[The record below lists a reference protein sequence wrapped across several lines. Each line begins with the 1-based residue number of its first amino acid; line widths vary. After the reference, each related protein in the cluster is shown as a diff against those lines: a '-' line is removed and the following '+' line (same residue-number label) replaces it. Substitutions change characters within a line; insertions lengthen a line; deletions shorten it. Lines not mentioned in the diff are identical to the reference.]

1 MRWMRILPVLK
12 QSKRSRFKKVVKNSI
27 SESPEKNG
35 RKGSGASEETLREAV
50 LQRARSPNDSQ
61 GDQKSATNSSI
72 GFALVKDIHIVDAAN
87 DSEVVR
93 DFKDLES
100 IVKQGSSAFVRPVP
114 DQIRTLNA
122 GDTKRLKLI
131 APGIAFPEGLQALI
145 HYPGDR
151 RQVAKGYVYRILY
164 ERVFSVHHRRST
176 GPVLPNC
183 TDLWIL
189 EDAAKA
195 VSSLERIFRNEVET
209 VHEHDKPGAVDAA
222 AHITEREYQ
231 TWRSYTMSL
240 LSRTCVTIK
249 DPSSSVFEKQSSEIL
264 QAIWEVLGTWLPAS
278 EHAPTREGL
287 GRIITKAIKIMQ
299 LLRMQRAYWTI
310 AYPDWH
316 PIRTPP
322 KLLFNPLTMVD
333 RGTNQGGVGEIPQE
347 SLRNR
352 TVELVIRPALFKR
365 GDASGNKFDV
375 ESCPVRA
382 EVQCQKY

>member
-1 MRWMRILPVLK
+1 V
-12 QSKRSRFKKVVKNSI
+12 
-27 SESPEKNG
+27 
-35 RKGSGASEETLREAV
+35 RE
-50 LQRARSPNDSQ
+50 
-61 GDQKSATNSSI
+61 
-72 GFALVKDIHIVDAAN
+72 
-87 DSEVVR
+87 
-93 DFKDLES
+93 FKDLES
-100 IVKQGSSAFVRPVP
+100 IVKQWSSAFVRPVP

-122 GDTKRLKLI
+122 GETKRLKLI
-131 APGIAFPEGLQALI
+131 APSIAFPEGLQTLI

-183 TDLWIL
+183 TDLWIS

-209 VHEHDKPGAVDAA
+209 VHEHDKLGAVDAA

-249 DPSSSVFEKQSSEIL
+249 DPSSSAFEKQSSEIL

-278 EHAPTREGL
+278 DHASTREGL
-287 GRIITKAIKIMQ
+287 GQIIAKAIKIMQ

-322 KLLFNPLTMVD
+322 KLFFNPLTMVD
-333 RGTNQGGVGEIPQE
+333 RGTSQGRVSEIPQE

-365 GDASGNKFDV
+365 GDASGNKFDI
-375 ESCPVRA
+375 ESCLVRA
-382 EVQCQKY
+382 EVQCQKS